1 MSAGGLRARPW
12 FRAAAIAIF
21 AFLYVPIA
29 VLVLFSFQDS
39 RVLSWPID
47 GWSLRWYGTLLDN
60 GEIHRAIVNSL
71 IVGGSCV
78 ALTTLGGVPLALALR
93 RLPARLRDF
102 LERTLLLPLIIP
114 QIITGLS
121 LLIILNR
128 AGVELSLATVVL
140 GQSIVWMPIVV
151 TVVHARL
158 LRIGGELEAASA
170 DLGANAWQTFFLI
183 TWPSIR
189 TSVLGAALLVF
200 TLSFD
205 ELPVTFFLIGGDN
218 TLPMY
223 IWSMM
228 RIGITPE
235 INAIATIT
243 VGVSIVLILLGVKTL
258 VRDLE
263 RS

>member
-1 MSAGGLRARPW
+1 MSAGARPF
-12 FRAAAIAIF
+12 FRGAAIAIF
-21 AFLYVPIA
+21 AFLYLPIV
-29 VLVLFSFQDS
+29 VLVMFSFQES
-39 RVLSWPID
+39 RVLSWPIEQ
-47 GWSLRWYGTLLDN
+47 WSLHWYRELLDN
-60 GEIHRAIVNSL
+60 REIHRAILNSL
-71 IVGGSCV
+71 IVGASCV
-78 ALTTLGGVPLALALR
+78 ALTTLGGVPLALAMR
-93 RLPARLRDF
+93 RLPRWLRTF

-121 LLIILNR
+121 LLLILNR
-128 AGVELSLATVVL
+128 AGIELSLATVVL

-158 LRIGGELEAASA
+158 LRVGGELEAASA

-189 TSVLGAALLVF
+189 TSVVGAALLVF

-205 ELPVTFFLIGGDN
+205 ELPVTFFLIGGDS
-218 TLPMY
+218 TLPMH

-243 VGVSIVLILLGVKTL
+243 VGVSIILILFGVLTL
-258 VRDLE
+258 VRDLG